1 MKNTKK
7 ARFGTGNLPP
17 MKGVIPAGS
26 TLHGELEFS
35 GGLWIDGHVRGDL
48 RGKEGEAPV
57 LVVNQQASVKG
68 HLVADHV
75 LVYGTVSGSIDARET
90 LILGPLARVRGGH
103 IRYGELIIEEGAT
116 VSGQLYC
123 SAAHVE
129 QPPVSDAPRKVTKVR
144 SAG

>member
-1 MKNTKK
+1 MKNIKG
-7 ARFGTGNLPP
+7 ARFGTGGLPP

-26 TLHGELEFS
+26 TLHGEMEFS

-48 RGKEGEAPV
+48 RGREGEAPV
-57 LVVNQQASVKG
+57 LVINQLASVKG

-75 LVYGTVSGSIDARET
+75 VIYGTVNGSIEARET
-90 LILGPLARVRGGH
+90 LFLGPSARVRGGH
-103 IRYGELIIEEGAT
+103 IRYGELVIDEGAT

-123 SAAHVE
+123 STIQTEQLPLVE
-129 QPPVSDAPRKVTKVR
+129 APRKVTKVR